1 MVMNTNVVKNQSK
14 VVVSFLYLPAA
25 LLLMIVLWLWSQNAL
40 SIIGYTEIQK
50 EVFLYINHQLGQYPS
65 LMINLTQFG
74 NALVFLSCLS
84 IFIIYAPK
92 LWEALISASLVSLL
106 FSKGLKNLF
115 SVPRPAAMFD
125 VDTFTIVGEKL
136 TGHSSLPSGHSIT
149 VFTILTVL
157 MFSFMPRNLIYKML
171 WSFFIII
178 MGLML
183 VSTRVGVGAH
193 YPLDTIVGGII
204 GYISGVLGILFSQKY
219 KIWSW
224 IADKKYSPIFMVL
237 FTACIIII
245 SKNIFTEGLVVFYLP
260 LVCLAISLFKIG
272 FLYVKK

>member
-125 VDTFTIVGEKL
+125 VDTFIIVGEKL

-157 MFSFMPRNLIYKML
+157 MFSFMPRSLIYKML

-219 KIWSW
+219 KTWNW
-224 IADKKYSPIFMVL
+224 IADKKYSPVFIVL
-237 FTACIIII
+237 FTVCIIII
-245 SKNIFTEGLVVFYLP
+245 SKNIFTESLVVFYLP

>member
-1 MVMNTNVVKNQSK
+1 MNTNVVKNQSK

-125 VDTFTIVGEKL
+125 VDTFIIVGEKL

-157 MFSFMPRNLIYKML
+157 MFSFMPRSLIYKML

-219 KIWSW
+219 KTWNW
-224 IADKKYSPIFMVL
+224 IADKKYSPVFIVL
-237 FTACIIII
+237 FTVCIIII
-245 SKNIFTEGLVVFYLP
+245 SKNIFTESLVVFYLP

>member
-1 MVMNTNVVKNQSK
+1 MNTNVVKNQSK

-115 SVPRPAAMFD
+115 SVPRPAAVLD

-237 FTACIIII
+237 FTVCIIII

>member
-1 MVMNTNVVKNQSK
+1 MNTNVVKNQSK

-106 FSKGLKNLF
+106 FSKGLKIYFQCQGQLQCL
-115 SVPRPAAMFD
+115 ML
-125 VDTFTIVGEKL
+125 IL
-136 TGHSSLPSGHSIT
+136 SSLLAKNLRDIVVCHRD
-149 VFTILTVL
+149 ILL
-157 MFSFMPRNLIYKML
+157 
-171 WSFFIII
+171 
-178 MGLML
+178 
-183 VSTRVGVGAH
+183 
-193 YPLDTIVGGII
+193 
-204 GYISGVLGILFSQKY
+204 LF
-219 KIWSW
+219 
-224 IADKKYSPIFMVL
+224 L
-237 FTACIIII
+237 R
-245 SKNIFTEGLVVFYLP
+245 YLQ
-260 LVCLAISLFKIG
+260 C
-272 FLYVKK
+272 

>member
-1 MVMNTNVVKNQSK
+1 MNTNVVKNQSK

-115 SVPRPAAMFD
+115 SVPRPAAVLD

-157 MFSFMPRNLIYKML
+157 MFSFMSRNLIYKML

-204 GYISGVLGILFSQKY
+204 GYISGVFGILFSQKY

-237 FTACIIII
+237 FTVCIIII

>member
-25 LLLMIVLWLWSQNAL
+25 LLLMIVLFLWNKEAL
-40 SIIGYTEIQK
+40 SINGYTGIQK

-65 LMINLTQFG
+65 LMINFTQFG

-92 LWEALISASLVSLL
+92 LWEALISASLISLL
-106 FSKGLKNLF
+106 FSSTLKNLF

-125 VDTFTIVGEKL
+125 VGTFIIVGEKL

-157 MFSFMPRNLIYKML
+157 MFSFMPRSLIYKIL
-171 WSFFIII
+171 WSFFIIVI
-178 MGLML
+178 GLML

-204 GYISGVLGILFSQKY
+204 GYISGVFGILFSQKY
-219 KIWSW
+219 KTWNW
-224 IADKKYSPIFMVL
+224 IADKKYSPVFMVL
-237 FTACIIII
+237 FTVCIIII
-245 SKNIFTEGLVVFYLP
+245 SKNIFTESLVVFYLP

>member
-1 MVMNTNVVKNQSK
+1 MNTNVVKNQSK

-125 VDTFTIVGEKL
+125 VDTFIIVGENL
-136 TGHSSLPSGHSIT
+136 RDIVVCHRD
-149 VFTILTVL
+149 ILL
-157 MFSFMPRNLIYKML
+157 
-171 WSFFIII
+171 
-178 MGLML
+178 
-183 VSTRVGVGAH
+183 
-193 YPLDTIVGGII
+193 
-204 GYISGVLGILFSQKY
+204 LF
-219 KIWSW
+219 
-224 IADKKYSPIFMVL
+224 L
-237 FTACIIII
+237 R
-245 SKNIFTEGLVVFYLP
+245 YLQ
-260 LVCLAISLFKIG
+260 C
-272 FLYVKK
+272 

>member
-115 SVPRPAAMFD
+115 SVPRPAAVLD

-157 MFSFMPRNLIYKML
+157 MFSFMSRNLIYKML

-204 GYISGVLGILFSQKY
+204 GYISGVFGILFSQKY

-237 FTACIIII
+237 FTVCIIII